1 MLNVSGSQHRIKVR
15 MNHARSWMIACVAAF
30 LGACG
35 DSSAGPQGCRLEG
48 ETSSWAFLGLEDE
61 WVTALAMTPWGLY
74 AGTLGNGV
82 FRLSDSTWQPLGL
95 DHANVSSIL
104 FVPGPTD
111 RLLVGV
117 YPFSDEQTDAA
128 VFATEDRGATW
139 LPWDGGLAARRGNR
153 GWAYS
158 LGMNADRPDRLFM
171 GYFDQIVR
179 SEDGGRT
186 WAFVQGDESQIGGG
200 HILAIEVAASAQG
213 RVWAGGSTSF
223 FTAVIWRSADG
234 GTSWEFVDP
243 TPRFENNVQALMVH
257 PQNSNRLWAGLGGVT
272 GGVMRSDDA
281 GKTWTYR
288 LRPGSPSEAFWVFAL
303 ARVNATLYAL
313 TTENFRLP
321 PSGQGP
327 LWSDLGL
334 YRSCDDGETWDTLP
348 VPPGI
353 GGGDA
358 ITIDG
363 EGRLVIGTGL
373 GSGGGGVWRFSGP

>member
-1 MLNVSGSQHRIKVR
+1 
-15 MNHARSWMIACVAAF
+15 MNDARSWIFASVIALLA
-30 LGACG
+30 ACG
-35 DSSAGPQGCRLEG
+35 DSSAGPQRCSLETASNG
-48 ETSSWAFLGLEDE
+48 WTFLGLENQ
-61 WVTALAMTPWGLY
+61 WITALAETPWGLY
-74 AGTLGNGV
+74 AGTADSGV

-95 DHANVSSIL
+95 DHVSSIL

-128 VFATEDRGATW
+128 VFATEDGGATW

-158 LGMNADRPDRLFM
+158 LGMNADRPGRLFM

-200 HILAIEVAASAQG
+200 QIRAIAVAASAQG
-213 RVWAGGSTSF
+213 RVWAGGETSI
-223 FTAVIWRSADG
+223 FTAVIWRSADS

-243 TPRFENNVQALMVH
+243 TPRFENAVQALIID
-257 PQNSNRLWAGLGGVT
+257 PEDSNRVWAGLAGVSGGVL
-272 GGVMRSDDA
+272 RSDDA

-288 LRPGSPSEAFWVFAL
+288 LRPRREGGVFAF
-303 ARVNATLYAL
+303 ARVNATLYAVAS
-313 TTENFRLP
+313 ENFRLP
-321 PSGQGP
+321 PSGQGR

-334 YRSCDDGETWDTLP
+334 YRSCDDGATWDTLP
-348 VPPGI
+348 VPSGV
-353 GGGDA
+353 GGGLA
-358 ITIDG
+358 VTIDG
-363 EGRLVIGTGL
+363 DGRLIIGTGL
-373 GSGGGGVWRFSGP
+373 GSDRAGVWRLSNP

>member
-1 MLNVSGSQHRIKVR
+1 MLDVSGSQQRVKVR
-15 MNHARSWMIACVAAF
+15 MNNACSWIIATAA
-30 LGACG
+30 LLSACG
-35 DSSAGPQGCRLEG
+35 DSSAGPQGCSV
-48 ETSSWAFLGLEDE
+48 ETKSGGWTFLGLENQRI
-61 WVTALAMTPWGLY
+61 TALAETPWGLY
-74 AGTLGNGV
+74 AGTADSGV
-82 FRLSDSTWQPLGL
+82 FHLSDATWQPLGL
-95 DHANVSSIL
+95 DHVSSIL

-139 LPWDGGLAARRGNR
+139 LPWDGGLAARRGSR

-200 HILAIEVAASAQG
+200 QIRAIAVAASAQG
-213 RVWAGGSTSF
+213 RVWAGGGTSF
-223 FTAVIWRSADG
+223 FTAVIWRTADS

-243 TPRFENNVQALMVH
+243 TPRFENAVQALMVD
-257 PQNSNRLWAGLGGVT
+257 PENSNRVWAGLAGVS

-288 LRPGSPSEAFWVFAL
+288 LRPRHNGGVFAL
-303 ARVNATLYAL
+303 ARVHATLYAVAR
-313 TTENFRLP
+313 ENVRLP

-327 LWSDLGL
+327 SWSDLGL
-334 YRSCDDGETWDTLP
+334 YRSCDDGATWDTLP

-353 GGGDA
+353 GGGQA

-363 EGRLVIGTGL
+363 EGRLVIGTLL
-373 GSGGGGVWRFSGP
+373 GSGGAGVWRFSGP

>member
-1 MLNVSGSQHRIKVR
+1 
-15 MNHARSWMIACVAAF
+15 MNDARSWMIACATAF

-35 DSSAGPQGCRLEG
+35 SSSAGPQGCSLEG
-48 ETSSWAFLGLEDE
+48 ATGSWAFLGLEDE

-74 AGTLGNGV
+74 AGTHENGV
-82 FRLSDSTWQPLGL
+82 FHLSDSTWQPLGL
-95 DHANVSSIL
+95 DHAIVSSIL

-179 SEDGGRT
+179 SEDAGRT

-200 HILAIEVAASAQG
+200 KIFAIEVAASTQG
-213 RVWAGGSTSF
+213 RVWAGGLTSI

-243 TPRFENNVQALMVH
+243 TPRFENAVRAVMAD
-257 PQNSNRLWAGLGGVT
+257 PTNSNRVWAGLAGVT

-288 LRPGSPSEAFWVFAL
+288 LRPRLHRDVFAL
-303 ARVNATLYAL
+303 ARVNAMLYAL
-313 TTENFRLP
+313 ASENVRLP
-321 PSGQGP
+321 PSGQGAP
-327 LWSDLGL
+327 LSDLGL
-334 YRSCDDGETWDTLP
+334 YRSCDDGETWDSLP

-353 GGGDA
+353 GGGHA
-358 ITIDG
+358 VTIDG
-363 EGRLVIGTGL
+363 QGRLVIGTRL
-373 GSGGGGVWRFSGP
+373 GSGGAGVWRFSSP

>member
-35 DSSAGPQGCRLEG
+35 DSSAGPQGCRLES
-48 ETSSWAFLGLEDE
+48 ETSSWTFLGLEDQ
-61 WVTALAMTPWGLY
+61 WITSLAMTPWGLY
-74 AGTLGNGV
+74 AGTADSGV
-82 FRLSDSTWQPLGL
+82 FHLSDSTWQPLGL
-95 DHANVSSIL
+95 HHVSSIL

-117 YPFSDEQTDAA
+117 YPFSDDQTDAA

-186 WAFVQGDESQIGGG
+186 WAFVQGDETQIGGG
-200 HILAIEVAASAQG
+200 HIRAIEVAPSAQG
-213 RVWAGGSTSF
+213 RVWAGGRTSI
-223 FTAVIWRSADG
+223 FTAVIWRSDDG

-243 TPRFENNVQALMVH
+243 TPRHENAVLALMVDLE
-257 PQNSNRLWAGLGGVT
+257 NSNRVWAGLAGVT
-272 GGVMRSDDA
+272 GGVMRSNDA
-281 GKTWTYR
+281 GKTWTYT
-288 LRPGSPSEAFWVFAL
+288 LRPRLDRDVLAL
-303 ARVNATLYAL
+303 ARVNGRFYAL
-313 TTENFRLP
+313 TTENIRLP
-321 PSGQGP
+321 PSGHGRQ
-327 LWSDLGL
+327 WSDLGL
-334 YRSCDDGETWDTLP
+334 YRSCDDGETWDSLP
-348 VPPGI
+348 VPQGI
-353 GGGDA
+353 GGGYA
-358 ITIDG
+358 ATIDG
-363 EGRLVIGTGL
+363 EGRLVIGTRD
-373 GSGGGGVWRFSGP
+373 GSGGAGVWRFSGP